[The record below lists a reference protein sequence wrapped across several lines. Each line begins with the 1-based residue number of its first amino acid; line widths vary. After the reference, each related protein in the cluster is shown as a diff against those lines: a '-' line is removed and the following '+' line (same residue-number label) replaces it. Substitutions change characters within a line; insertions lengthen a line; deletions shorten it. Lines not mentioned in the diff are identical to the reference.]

1 MRKPF
6 NKLNETVTNSI
17 SDKRCEMKKK
27 WEIKFV
33 LSNSKVKTFLFE
45 SESREDAIIQ
55 LRNKAKQRF
64 KQRIIRV
71 LSKPIDE
78 NHYNDSKTSI

>member
-6 NKLNETVTNSI
+6 NKFNETVTNSI

-55 LRNKAKQRF
+55 LRNKAEQRF
-64 KQRIIRV
+64 IQRIIRV

-78 NHYNDSKTSI
+78 N